1 MIATYTL
8 VKNLHVG
15 CVVLSGA
22 GFVLRGAWMLQ
33 GSPLLAQR
41 WVRVLPH
48 IVDTVLLASA
58 IALALMLEQ
67 YPLVQGWL
75 TAKLIG
81 LVVYIVLGTIALK
94 RGRTRGV
101 RLTAFGGAL
110 LVFAYI
116 VAVAIT
122 KSVLPY
128 VN

>member
-1 MIATYTL
+1 MITTYAL

-15 CVVLSGA
+15 CVLLSGA
-22 GFVLRGAWMLQ
+22 GFALRGAWMLQ

-48 IVDTVLLASA
+48 VIDTVLLASA

-67 YPLVQGWL
+67 YPLMQGWL

-81 LVVYIVLGTIALK
+81 LVVYIALGTIALK
-94 RGRTRGV
+94 RGRTRAV
-101 RLTAFGGAL
+101 RLAAFGGAL

-116 VAVAIT
+116 VAVALT

-128 VN
+128 VV